1 MNVNV
6 ITSMQNPMLKEYNKL
21 KKNSNYRHK
30 SCKIALEGPNLLH
43 EAIKTGFIPETVF
56 FTREYYNS
64 GNSSFL
70 DTLPASVKQAVLP
83 PEVFAKIADTENPQ
97 AIAAIIYFDPE
108 EKAGKIS
115 HMSGLVLILNRLQD
129 PGNMGSIIRTAAAAG
144 VDIVYYTRG
153 CVDPFNP
160 KTLRSTAGSIFHL
173 PVIPVHDPV
182 ELVQSLKKNNYRV
195 IAAEV
200 NGDKS
205 IWDADFG
212 GSTALIIGNE
222 ATGID
227 QNLFNEA
234 DCRVT
239 IPLEP
244 PVESLNAAAA
254 TAVIIFEVIR
264 RRKVQCLET

>member
-1 MNVNV
+1 MNSIE

-21 KKNSNYRHK
+21 KKNSNYRQK
-30 SCKIALEGPNLLH
+30 CCKIALEGPNLLH
-43 EAIKTGFIPETVF
+43 EAIKTGLVPEVVF

-64 GNSSFL
+64 ENGSFL
-70 DTLPASVKQAVLP
+70 YTLPGSVKQAVLP
-83 PEVFAKIADTENPQ
+83 RELFAKIADTENPQ
-97 AIAAIIYFDPE
+97 AVAAIVHYNPE
-108 EKAGKIS
+108 EKASKIS
-115 HMSGLVLILNRLQD
+115 DISGLILILNRLQD

-160 KTLRSTAGSIFHL
+160 KAIRSTAGSIFHL
-173 PVIPVHDPV
+173 PVLPIHDSV
-182 ELVQSLKKNNYRV
+182 ELIQSLKKNNVKV
-195 IAAEV
+195 IAAAV
-200 NGDKS
+200 SGSKS

-212 GSTALIIGNE
+212 DRTALIIGNE
-222 ATGID
+222 AAGID
-227 QNLFNEA
+227 ENLFEEV
-234 DCRVT
+234 DYKVT

-264 RRKVQCLET
+264 RRKA